1 MIYLA
6 LALLI
11 VFLLWCFR
19 NLAREILSLPVFW
32 WKALSASTQGI
43 SIKQH
48 RFGQHK
54 RQYYIYCQSEKQ
66 PNTKRGII
74 IYFHGGGWKFG
85 KPGQF
90 FRHARLLS
98 ELGFDVV
105 LPSYRRIPFSRF
117 PEIREDLNNFC
128 IRFHQELSQ
137 QKKEALPIIVGGM
150 SAGGNLA
157 ALLAFGTEK
166 YPIPFPIKGLFLFG
180 APLAL
185 NAMKNSLYV
194 QSYAGRPKSEIFKA
208 ANPINYLSDEK
219 AIALPTL
226 IIYGGKDGMVP
237 TGAVLPFAER
247 LKMINKAPTE
257 VLYLPDFSHI
267 EVASW
272 VFEKQP
278 IRPVFFKWL
287 NYSQI

>member
-1 MIYLA
+1 MIYLV
-6 LALLI
+6 LALFI

-19 NLAREILSLPVFW
+19 KLVREILNLPIFW
-32 WKALSASTQGI
+32 WKALSASTKGI
-43 SIKQH
+43 SIKQYS
-48 RFGQHK
+48 FGKHK
-54 RQYYIYCQSEKQ
+54 RQYYIYCQSEEQQKA
-66 PNTKRGII
+66 KRGII

-98 ELGFDVV
+98 DLGFDVV

-128 IRFHQELSQ
+128 THLHQEISQ
-137 QKKEALPIIVGGM
+137 QKKEGLPFIVGGM

-157 ALLAFGTEK
+157 ALLAFGTREH
-166 YPIPFPIKGLFLFG
+166 PIPFSIKGIFLFG

-208 ANPINYLSDEK
+208 ANPINYLSTE
-219 AIALPTL
+219 APIALPTL
-226 IIYGGKDGMVP
+226 IVYGGKDGMVP
-237 TGAVLPFAER
+237 IGAVRPFAER
-247 LKMINKAPTE
+247 LKTINTAPTE
-257 VLYLPDFSHI
+257 TLYLPNFSHI
-267 EVASW
+267 KVASW
-272 VFEKQP
+272 VFEKEP
-278 IRPVFFKWL
+278 IRSAFFRWL
-287 NYSQI
+287 NTL